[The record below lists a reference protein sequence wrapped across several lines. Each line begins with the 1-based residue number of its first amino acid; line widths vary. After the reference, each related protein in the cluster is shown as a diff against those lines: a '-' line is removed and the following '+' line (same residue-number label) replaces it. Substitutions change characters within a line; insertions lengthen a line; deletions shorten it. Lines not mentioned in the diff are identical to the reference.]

1 MQAVATRSR
10 IQIKNVLFATDFSE
24 ASHNP
29 LAFAV
34 AMARGYGATIH
45 ALHVVTPEAY
55 LYATPENAAAFE
67 EMEESLES
75 EMAKVSAG
83 LSGVPNETA
92 IERSVSVLAAVEDC
106 IEKNHIDLV
115 VVGTQGHTGVRKL
128 LMGST
133 AEAIFRHARVP
144 VLTIGPAVREGIHNG
159 GKFRSVLF
167 ATDLTEISLAAASFA
182 FSIAEDNDAKLTLLH
197 VAHRQS
203 AKDAEPQAASARI
216 ASAADIMHILH
227 EMIPV
232 DSDLWSRPEVVLKFG
247 EPAKQI
253 LETATEKAADLIVM
267 GPRSVK
273 GPLAAATHL
282 SKGVSYNVAIRSRC
296 AVLTVRG

>member
-1 MQAVATRSR
+1 MQAVGTTSR

-24 ASHNP
+24 ASHSP
-29 LAFAV
+29 LTFAV
-34 AMARGYGATIH
+34 AIARAYGATIR

-55 LYATPENAAAFE
+55 LCATPENAAAFA
-67 EMEESLES
+67 EMEESLQS
-75 EMAKVSAG
+75 EMAQVSAR
-83 LSGVPNETA
+83 LSGVTNETA
-92 IERSVSVLAAVEDC
+92 IERSVSVLAGIEDC
-106 IEKNHIDLV
+106 IEKKHIDLV
-115 VVGTQGHTGVRKL
+115 VVGTQGRTGVRKL
-128 LMGST
+128 LMGSK

-197 VAHRQS
+197 VAHRHDT
-203 AKDAEPQAASARI
+203 KGTEPEGPRARV

-232 DSDLWSRPEVVLKFG
+232 DADLWSRPEVVLKFG

-253 LETATEKAADLIVM
+253 LQTATEKAADLIVM

>member
-1 MQAVATRSR
+1 MQAVGRTSR
-10 IQIKNVLFATDFSE
+10 IQIKHVLLATDFSE
-24 ASHNP
+24 ASHSP
-29 LAFAV
+29 LTFAV

-45 ALHVVTPEAY
+45 ALHVVTPEAS
-55 LYATPENAAAFE
+55 LCATPENAAAFE
-67 EMEESLES
+67 EMEESLQS
-75 EMAKVSAG
+75 EMAKVSSC
-83 LSGVPNETA
+83 LSGVTNDTA
-92 IERSVSVLAAVEDC
+92 IERAVSVLAAVEDW

-115 VVGTQGHTGVRKL
+115 VVGTQGRTGVRKL

-133 AEAIFRHARVP
+133 AEAIFRHAHVP
-144 VLTIGPAVREGIHNG
+144 VLTIGPAVREGVHNC

-197 VAHRQS
+197 VAYRHD
-203 AKDAEPQAASARI
+203 AKETESTAASSRI

-227 EMIPV
+227 AMIPV
-232 DSDLWSRPEVVLKFG
+232 DADLWSRPEVVLKFG

-273 GPLAAATHL
+273 GPVAAATHL

-296 AVLTVRG
+296 PVLTVRG

>member
-1 MQAVATRSR
+1 MQAVGTTSR
-10 IQIKNVLFATDFSE
+10 IQLKNVLLATDFSE
-24 ASHNP
+24 AAHSP
-29 LAFAV
+29 LTFAV
-34 AMARGYGATIH
+34 VIARAYGATIRV
-45 ALHVVTPEAY
+45 LHVVTPEAY
-55 LYATPENAAAFE
+55 LCATPENAAAFA
-67 EMEESLES
+67 EMEESLQS
-75 EMAKVSAG
+75 EMAKVSAS
-83 LSGVPNETA
+83 LSGVTNETA
-92 IERSVSVLAAVEDC
+92 IERSVSVLAGIEDW
-106 IEKNHIDLV
+106 IEKKDIDLV
-115 VVGTQGHTGVRKL
+115 VVGTQGRTGVRKL

-167 ATDLTEISLAAASFA
+167 ATDLTEVSLAAASFA

-197 VAHRQS
+197 VAYRQD
-203 AKDAEPQAASARI
+203 AKDAELQAARARV

-232 DSDLWSRPEVVLKFG
+232 DADLWSRPEVVLKFG

-253 LETATEKAADLIVM
+253 LQTATEKAADLIVM
-267 GPRSVK
+267 GPRSAK

>member
-1 MQAVATRSR
+1 MQAVSTTSR
-10 IQIKNVLFATDFSE
+10 IQIKNLLFATDFSE
-24 ASHNP
+24 ASHSP
-29 LAFAV
+29 LTFAV
-34 AMARGYGATIH
+34 AMARAYDATIH

-55 LYATPENAAAFE
+55 LCATPENAAACE
-67 EMEESLES
+67 EMEESLQS
-75 EMAKVSAG
+75 EMAKVSAR
-83 LSGVPNETA
+83 LSGVTNDTA
-92 IERSVSVLAAVEDC
+92 IERSVSVLAAVEDW

-115 VVGTQGHTGVRKL
+115 VVGTQGRTGVRKL

-133 AEAIFRHARVP
+133 AEAIFRHAHVP
-144 VLTIGPAVREGIHNG
+144 VLTIGPAVREGVHNG

-197 VAHRQS
+197 VAYRHD
-203 AKDAEPQAASARI
+203 AKEAESQAASSRI

-232 DSDLWSRPEVVLKFG
+232 DADLWSRPEVVLKFG
-247 EPAKQI
+247 EPVRQI
-253 LETATEKAADLIVM
+253 LETAAEKAADLIVM

-273 GPLAAATHL
+273 GSVAAATHL

-296 AVLTVRG
+296 PVLTVRG

>member
-1 MQAVATRSR
+1 VQAVGITSR
-10 IQIKNVLFATDFSE
+10 IQIKHVLLATDFSE
-24 ASHNP
+24 ASRSP
-29 LAFAV
+29 LTFAV
-34 AMARGYGATIH
+34 AMAREYGATIH

-55 LYATPENAAAFE
+55 LCATPENAAAFE
-67 EMEESLES
+67 EIEESLQR
-75 EMAKVSAG
+75 EMAKVSAR
-83 LSGVPNETA
+83 LSGLTNDTA
-92 IERSVSVLAAVEDC
+92 IERSVSVLAGVEDW
-106 IEKNHIDLV
+106 IEKNKIDLV
-115 VVGTQGHTGVRKL
+115 VVGTQGRTGVRKL

-197 VAHRQS
+197 VAYRHD
-203 AKDAEPQAASARI
+203 AKDAEPPTASPRI

-232 DSDLWSRPEVVLKFG
+232 DADLWSRPEVVLKFG
-247 EPAKQI
+247 EPAKKI
-253 LETATEKAADLIVM
+253 LETAIEKAADLIVL